1 MRLARIAL
9 LIATL
14 GAAQAQAGM
23 FDDDEARR
31 QIKDLAAKSEARFD
45 QQGKAQLDLANQL
58 QRQSEEMARLRGQV
72 ETLTYELETAKKRQ
86 QDFYLDLDTRLR
98 KLEPQG
104 GGSVAVDGEKG
115 ANSGANGAGAADP
128 ARESR
133 DYEAALNNFKAGKYK
148 EASWGFAA
156 FVQKYPDS
164 SLAPNAQFW
173 LGNAFIAQ
181 RNCAKAIDA
190 HSVVTTKYADSP
202 KAPDSWLAMATCQQE
217 MGNAAA
223 SKRSLETLVAKY
235 PNAPAADSARDRL
248 KKK

>member
-1 MRLARIAL
+1 
-9 LIATL
+9 
-14 GAAQAQAGM
+14 M
-23 FDDDEARR
+23 FDDEEARR
-31 QIKDLAAKSEARFD
+31 QVTDLKIKTEARFD
-45 QQGKAQLDLANQL
+45 QQGRAQLDLASQI
-58 QRQSEEMARLRGQV
+58 QRQAEEIARLRGQV

-104 GGSVAVDGEKG
+104 SGSAAVDSAGG
-115 ANSGANGAGAADP
+115 ANSAGGGDP
-128 ARESR
+128 AKESR
-133 DYEAALNNFKAGKYK
+133 DYEAALNQFKAAKYK
-148 EASWGFAA
+148 EASWGFSA

-164 SLAPNAQFW
+164 TLAPNAQFW

-181 RNCAKAIDA
+181 RNCAKAIEA
-190 HSVVTTKYADSP
+190 HSVVTTKYADSA

-223 SKRSLETLVAKY
+223 AKRSLETLVAKY
-235 PNAPAADSARDRL
+235 PNAPAADTARDRL